1 MARSDRTIY
10 RSSRSRPLTSQPL
23 ATQKIGTVGI
33 TEYAQKALG
42 DVVFVELPVKGSEVA
57 KQGAAFPAAV
67 EGQRQSEADGK
78 IGLTRFC
85 LLGNDRPDRS
95 RRERKGRL

>member
-57 KQGAAFPAAV
+57 KQGAAFPAV
-67 EGQRQSEADGK
+67 EGLRQTKADGK
-78 IGLTRFC
+78 IGLTRF
-85 LLGNDRPDRS
+85 
-95 RRERKGRL
+95 